1 MSAPPTI
8 PASRHADTAKK
19 LMVRKAINNVL
30 IKTDLDTDRTDV
42 DTEADFITD
51 VDTGADPVAGVDT
64 DADPVADVDTDADLV
79 ADDDTGADLVTDV
92 KTGADFVT
100 DVDARA
106 ELSADPGF
114 NNTDSEFDPETDP
127 DNKLFIIKN

>member
-1 MSAPPTI
+1 VSAPPTI

-42 DTEADFITD
+42 DTEADFITA
-51 VDTGADPVAGVDT
+51 VDTG
-64 DADPVADVDTDADLV
+64 ADPVADVDTDADLV

-100 DVDARA
+100 DVEARA
-106 ELSADPGF
+106 ELSADPGS